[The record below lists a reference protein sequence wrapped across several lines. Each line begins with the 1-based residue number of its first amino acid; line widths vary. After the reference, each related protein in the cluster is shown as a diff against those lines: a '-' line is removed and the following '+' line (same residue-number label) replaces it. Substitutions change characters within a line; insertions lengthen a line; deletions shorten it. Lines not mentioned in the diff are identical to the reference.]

1 MAKFSKSTI
10 KIAIFSLV
18 ALFILIWGINYLQGF
33 DIFKKYNKYYVI
45 FDRTDG
51 LLASHSVVING
62 VIVGT
67 VDKIELMTDNNNKVL
82 VRLNVERKVK
92 IPDNTT
98 VQITSPSLLSS
109 PQVEFFYGTSTTNWQ
124 DGDTVI
130 GLNSAGIF
138 DGIDDLLVSIKSTVV
153 SLDTICASVKGT
165 IQSGALDSTMHNIAS
180 ITEEVDQIIAA
191 NRGKINGIVTDF
203 NTFTSN
209 ISRNDQK
216 IDSVINNLDKIS
228 TKLAGEEVSQAITN
242 VSSAIQHL
250 DSVLALMENG
260 TGTLG
265 KLSTNDSLYNN
276 LKNSLESLDL
286 LLKDLK
292 ANPKKYI
299 NVTVFGKK
307 EKSVAKKED

>member
-1 MAKFSKSTI
+1 MRVRLKTI
-10 KIAIFSLV
+10 K
-18 ALFILIWGINYLQGF
+18 LQMLK
-33 DIFKKYNKYYVI
+33 IKTKNKPNSKNAHKIVSKKKTFARIPVRRNK
-45 FDRTDG
+45 T
-51 LLASHSVVING
+51 
-62 VIVGT
+62 
-67 VDKIELMTDNNNKVL
+67 
-82 VRLNVERKVK
+82 
-92 IPDNTT
+92 
-98 VQITSPSLLSS
+98 
-109 PQVEFFYGTSTTNWQ
+109 
-124 DGDTVI
+124 
-130 GLNSAGIF
+130 
-138 DGIDDLLVSIKSTVV
+138 
-153 SLDTICASVKGT
+153 
-165 IQSGALDSTMHNIAS
+165 
-180 ITEEVDQIIAA
+180 

>member
-124 DGDTVI
+124 DGDTVM
-130 GLNSAGIF
+130 GLN
-138 DGIDDLLVSIKSTVV
+138 LLVSIKSTVV